1 MKFSTIFPHI
11 KTMEFGFIQLPKVDF
26 ILRPLKGMDLM
37 DVFTLFLLYKKRI
50 LFFLDSG
57 IVQVHR

>member
-37 DVFTLFLLYKKRI
+37 DVFPLFLL
-50 LFFLDSG
+50 
-57 IVQVHR
+57 